1 MLKGFGKDFLF
12 GVATSAYQIEGGNH
26 NDWTEWESKAQT
38 KKRGKLTRCEKATDH
53 WTRHKEDFLL
63 LKDLGVNAYRFS
75 TEWSRIEPRP
85 DQWNEDA
92 LQTYLEMAKLLNDL
106 RIEPIVTLHHFT
118 NPLWLYQ
125 NSPWEIQKSIE
136 RFTKYAD
143 KVISVLSPYVRYW
156 ISFNEPIVFLL
167 GGYVDGSMPPGKK
180 DVKLSFEVLKNML
193 LAHQEVFHI
202 VRHHCGAK
210 GQLSVAHNMM
220 DIRPASTLSPFDH
233 WLAAYVDQ
241 FYNWMLV
248 DAFATGELDFR
259 IPTAVKKKVRLNL
272 SDAITFW
279 GVNYYSRL
287 FMRFAPFKPLRFTF
301 HYRNASKNG
310 LTDMGWE
317 IYPEGL
323 EHILKK
329 IHSKL
334 NLPVIVTE
342 NGIADQE
349 DNRRL
354 KFIADHLKVLRSC
367 SSTVPIKG
375 YFYWSFLDN
384 FEWLH
389 GFGPRFG
396 LYRVDYRTYERTK
409 RGSADFFRCLAKGEI
424 EICS

>member
-26 NDWTEWESKAQT
+26 NDWTEWENKAQA

-202 VRHHCGAK
+202 VRHYCGDK

-220 DIRPASTLSPFDH
+220 DIRPASALSPFDH

-272 SDAITFW
+272 SDTITFW

-287 FMRFAPFKPLRFTF
+287 FMRFAPFKPLRFSF

-354 KFIADHLKVLRSC
+354 KFIADHLKVLRNC

-389 GFGPRFG
+389 GFRPRFG
-396 LYRVDYRTYERTK
+396 LYRVDYSTYERKK